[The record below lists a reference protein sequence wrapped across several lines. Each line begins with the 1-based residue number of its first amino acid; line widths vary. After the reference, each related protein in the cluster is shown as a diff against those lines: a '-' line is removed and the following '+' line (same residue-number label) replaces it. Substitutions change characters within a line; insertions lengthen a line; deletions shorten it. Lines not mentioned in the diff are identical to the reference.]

1 MKKILLSLVL
11 VSTIFVGCSK
21 NNDDVPAS
29 QNQTTKTETKTQGES
44 ETPKTPETPQT
55 SPEKTKQAVT
65 KTVYEVV
72 SLQKEQSFYL
82 NSALHIGDSRHREI
96 IPIDVPE
103 NAVRLYYTISVEEGR
118 KPVKNI
124 KLATQ
129 IASFLIDQSGTLGAV
144 LSKISIPE
152 GGTGSADFYLLDPEN
167 AQFFKNK
174 EHFDPYTD
182 ASRRAL
188 NKGTIELKL
197 DVSPLS
203 EIREKKVFLGIRNPR
218 QTTGETITIEVA
230 AVIEKQIT
238 VYE

>member
-82 NSALHIGDSRHREI
+82 NSALHSGDSRHREI

-152 GGTGSADFYLLDPEN
+152 GGTGSADFCSNINLL
-167 AQFFKNK
+167 AISSKVSFSLAGFI
-174 EHFDPYTD
+174 
-182 ASRRAL
+182 S
-188 NKGTIELKL
+188 GLKTSSAIIL
-197 DVSPLS
+197 CSISMSLADSNS
-203 EIREKKVFLGIRNPR
+203 SICFE
-218 QTTGETITIEVA
+218 
-230 AVIEKQIT
+230 
-238 VYE
+238 